1 MVFQLKSYQEY
12 SKGIIVFSH
21 KEYLRIFNSKYSL
34 KFLNKLKKKYFIGIH
49 WGASFEKMSDKQI
62 IDMHFYHKGMLPQNK
77 NFEDK
82 AINLTT
88 RNFTPDIFYKNTDL
102 ITKKKWDVITIG
114 RMVKVKK
121 YLDFFLIIKNV
132 LIEKPNTKILI
143 IAPEIGYK
151 KSTHDFLFY
160 DNFDKIF
167 TIKEKSQIDLITNK
181 EYFSQNK
188 VIEYLK
194 QSNIFLF
201 TSIKEG
207 VAKVTA
213 EAALCGLH
221 ILIYKKFIGA
231 AHYGIDQRQLNYYS
245 SHRDAS
251 DQIINL
257 LQKDKEIY
265 DNSELK
271 ESYSK
276 LSLVNEL
283 KKFFRQHGENFS
295 EEDIDIQDL
304 SIKLNSFQKFLPK
317 EITLPET
324 NDLKNYR
331 SLLVFY
337 KMINIQTNTVDYLL
351 LTTLDFLFFLKNSMK
366 KWKNLIPLFFWI
378 RFRRKNQYKA
388 TIPSG

>member
-1 MVFQLKSYQEY
+1 MVFELKSYQEY
-12 SKGIIVFSH
+12 SKGVIVFSH

-34 KFLNKLKKKYFIGIH
+34 KFINKLKKKYFIGIH
-49 WGASFEKMSDKQI
+49 WGASFEKMSGKQI
-62 IDMHFYHKGMLPQNK
+62 IDMHFYHNGMLPENK
-77 NFEDK
+77 NFRDK

-88 RNFTPDIFYKNTDL
+88 RNFTPDKFYKNSNL
-102 ITKKKWDVITIG
+102 ITKQKWDVITIG

-132 LIEKPNTKILI
+132 LKEKPNTKILI
-143 IAPEIGYK
+143 IAPEKGYK

-160 DNFDKIF
+160 ENFDKIF
-167 TIKEKSQIDLITNK
+167 NLKEKSQIDLITNK
-181 EYFSQNK
+181 EYLSQDK
-188 VIEYLK
+188 VIEYLT

-221 ILIYKKFIGA
+221 VMIYNKFIGA

-251 DQIINL
+251 NKIINL
-257 LQKDKEIY
+257 LQKDKEKY

-283 KKFFRQHGENFS
+283 KQLFIRHGEDFN
-295 EEDIDIQDL
+295 ENDMDIEDL

-331 SLLVFY
+331 SLLVFCRM
-337 KMINIQTNTVDYLL
+337 KNIQSNVIDYLL
-351 LTTLDFLFFLKNSMK
+351 FTTLDFLFFLKDSIK

-378 RFRRKNQYKA
+378 RYRRKNQYKN
-388 TIPSG
+388 TISSE